1 MDVRESSTLR
11 TTIDGIPELA
21 GHTFGPSSWFQV
33 TQDDVDAY
41 AQVSRDHNPIH
52 VDPAAAARSPFGRTV
67 AHGYLTLSLVV
78 PLMAE
83 VFEVTDMG
91 TGMNYGLDR
100 LRFPA
105 PVPVGA
111 RIRLRGEV
119 LDTAPPRGRPA
130 GHRARHLRGGG
141 LGEAGLRGR
150 PAAEVLRVNPCSALD
165 RAEEAARVRTTD

>member
-11 TTIDGIPELA
+11 TTIDGIPELV

-119 LDTAPPRGRPA
+119 LDTAPLNDGQQVTVRVTFEVEGSAKPA
-130 GHRARHLRGGG
+130 CVADLLLRYY
-141 LGEAGLRGR
+141 A
-150 PAAEVLRVNPCSALD
+150 
-165 RAEEAARVRTTD
+165 